1 MVSVQPC
8 SGAGQCSR
16 VLVADRPQRLDLD
29 AGFAVAPTDHVP
41 ALARRGAG
49 LEQTVEDLV
58 VLLRGD
64 GFDVDGDFVEAC
76 VERVTQQPDLF
87 DEHRFHVAEVLVD
100 VGVDDVE
107 RLAELHVA
115 EADVGAVVERHVGAF
130 LQGDL
135 VDGAAHPGQR
145 ER

>member
-1 MVSVQPC
+1 MF
-8 SGAGQCSR
+8 
-16 VLVADRPQRLDLD
+16 QRCP
-29 AGFAVAPTDHVP
+29 AVVP
-41 ALARRGAG
+41 AL
-49 LEQTVEDLV
+49 EQPIEDLV
-58 VLLRGD
+58 VLLRRD
-64 GFDVDGDFVEAC
+64 GFDVDGDFVEAR
-76 VERVTQQPDLF
+76 VERVCQQPDLF

-145 ER
+145 QR